1 MFKVNEI
8 IKATSGKLIQGKLS
22 YKLEGISTDS
32 RMINPKEAFLALKGN
47 NFNGHSYIEDVL
59 KLGVVGLIVENIPE
73 CSIPKE
79 IIIIQVKDTT
89 LALGDIARFQRK
101 KINLPV
107 IAVTGSNGKT
117 TTKDMIAWVLSAKG
131 QVLKTQGTKNNQ
143 VGLPQTLLRLT
154 PEDGFGV
161 VEMGT
166 NHFGEIDYLAKIA
179 SANIGVITNIGL
191 SHIEFL
197 KDLNGVLKEKSTL
210 LDNLIKPGLAVLCSD
225 DKMLKRIILSKDIKE
240 SIFTYG
246 INEKSD
252 FNASAIKF
260 SNGKLEFKVNAKYD
274 FALSTIGYHN
284 IYNALAAI
292 TVARLLGLGYSE
304 IAERLANFQFP
315 KGRLNFIEF
324 KGLNFIDDTYN
335 SNPLSLEV
343 ALASLNT
350 LKCSGKKV
358 FVMGNMLELGNQKE
372 LLHRQIA
379 RSITSICDIFVAV
392 GNLAALTAQEAL
404 ELGFKSQNVFCC
416 ANAQVAG
423 DLLYSKLSLNASD
436 IILVKGSR
444 SMKMEEVFKV

>member
-8 IKATSGKLIQGKLS
+8 IKATHGKLVQGKLTNE
-22 YKLEGISTDS
+22 LGDISTDS
-32 RMINPKEAFLALKGN
+32 RNINSREVFLALKGN
-47 NFNGHSYIEDVL
+47 NFDGHSYIQEVV
-59 KLGVVGLIVENIPE
+59 KLGVAGLIVENIPG
-73 CSIPKE
+73 CLIPKE
-79 IIIIQVKDTT
+79 ITVIQVKDTT

-117 TTKDMIAWVLSAKG
+117 TTKEMIAWILSAKG
-131 QVLKTQGTKNNQ
+131 KVLKNEGSKNNQ
-143 VGLPQTLLRLT
+143 IGLPQTLLRLT
-154 PEDGFGV
+154 PEDNFAV
-161 VEMGT
+161 VEIGT

-179 SANIGVITNIGL
+179 AVNIGVITNIGL

-210 LDNLIKPGLAVLCSD
+210 LDNLINPGLAILCSD
-225 DKMLKRIILSKDIKE
+225 DKMLKRIILNKNIKK
-240 SIFTYG
+240 SVFTYG

-260 SNGKLEFKVNAKYD
+260 HNGKLEFKVNSKYH
-274 FALSTIGYHN
+274 FVLSTLGHHN

-292 TVARLLGLGYSE
+292 TVGRLLGLEYSQ
-304 IAERLANFQFP
+304 IAQSLANFEFP
-315 KGRLNFIEF
+315 KGRFNLVNFR
-324 KGLNFIDDTYN
+324 GLNFIDDTYN
-335 SNPLSLEV
+335 SNPLSLEA
-343 ALASLNT
+343 ALAALNT
-350 LKCSGKKV
+350 LKCVGKKV
-358 FVMGNMLELGNQKE
+358 FVMGDMLELGSQKE

-392 GNLAALTAQEAL
+392 GNLASLTAQEVRG
-404 ELGFKSQNVFCC
+404 LGFKGKNIFCC
-416 ANAQVAG
+416 VNAQDVR
-423 DLLYSKLSLNASD
+423 DLLYNKLSLSVAD